1 MASLVNFPKGLGK
14 KECQF
19 YTDAFI
25 KLEEREV
32 LPTYPKWGAAAGCA
46 GNFPKCH
53 RSVVPWGSP
62 RTLTPQMRSCSL
74 PGDVFFCR

>member
-32 LPTYPKWGAAAGCA
+32 FPTYPKWGGCC
-46 GNFPKCH
+46 GVC
-53 RSVVPWGSP
+53 WE
-62 RTLTPQMRSCSL
+62 L
-74 PGDVFFCR
+74 P